1 VNRIDVVGDHQ
12 SVEIFAM
19 MLIRI
24 TGSQLDAKSPEGPI
38 SGDRERNLC
47 DLFDS
52 RLVRAVPRVAV
63 VRERGSLRVVA
74 TIEWGAIQFAIR
86 CSVSVFVTHC
96 RAQRGGC
103 QQVREVPAARACSG
117 YSLATFAER
126 ALLRRLRFRYRFPQR
141 QVGFR
146 PAIGALRVPDDV
158 GISHANDSFCR
169 IP

>member
-1 VNRIDVVGDHQ
+1 
-12 SVEIFAM
+12 M

-47 DLFDS
+47 DFFDS

-86 CSVSVFVTHC
+86 CSVSVL
-96 RAQRGGC
+96 QRIAARTAGR
-103 QQVREVPAARACSG
+103 VREVPAARACSG
-117 YSLATFAER
+117 F
-126 ALLRRLRFRYRFPQR
+126 FR
-141 QVGFR
+141 
-146 PAIGALRVPDDV
+146 
-158 GISHANDSFCR
+158 
-169 IP
+169 

>member
-1 VNRIDVVGDHQ
+1 MCFRSAVANVVGDHQ

-47 DLFDS
+47 DFFDS
-52 RLVRAVPRVAV
+52 RLVRAVLRVAV

-74 TIEWGAIQFAIR
+74 TIEWGTIQFAIR

-96 RAQRGGC
+96 RAQRAGASRSEKCPPSELVAVSFASNFCGT
-103 QQVREVPAARACSG
+103 RATATTAVPVSTLAAAG
-117 YSLATFAER
+117 
-126 ALLRRLRFRYRFPQR
+126 RLP
-141 QVGFR
+141 
-146 PAIGALRVPDDV
+146 P
-158 GISHANDSFCR
+158 SHRCPPGTR
-169 IP
+169 